1 VNYFA
6 YRLIP
11 PRPTFAADLSD
22 TEAATMGEHVAY
34 WQQHLE
40 AGRVLIFGPV
50 ADPAGSWGLAVVAA
64 DDEDEVR
71 TLGKSDPAVTSGMCT
86 FEILAMPG
94 ALAGLPD
101 KPIVERERLLT
112 SPVVERRPLPHG

>member
-1 VNYFA
+1 VSYFA

-50 ADPAGSWGLAVVAA
+50 ADPAGSWGLAIVAA

-71 TLGKSDPAVTSGMCT
+71 TLGKSDPAITSGMCT

-94 ALAGLPD
+94 AVA
-101 KPIVERERLLT
+101 R
-112 SPVVERRPLPHG
+112 

>member
-1 VNYFA
+1 
-6 YRLIP
+6 
-11 PRPTFAADLSD
+11 
-22 TEAATMGEHVAY
+22 MGEHVAY

-50 ADPAGSWGLAVVAA
+50 ADRAGSWGLAVVAA

-71 TLGKSDPAVTSGMCT
+71 TLGKSDPAVTSGICT

-94 ALAGLPD
+94 AVA
-101 KPIVERERLLT
+101 R
-112 SPVVERRPLPHG
+112 